1 MNDRVAYSYSVLRYV
16 HDTLT
21 GEFVNVG
28 LIMYSPQKSFAKF
41 VTKSTFSRITGV
53 FPTVDIDDFK
63 LLTNSLKKRFKY
75 VYEKKIANCDLWD
88 KQCSLGEILSDMIPK
103 DDSSL
108 LWSPISHGV
117 SSNLEMDFEKIFSR
131 QITKFDIKRGSKRK
145 TDSDVWRSF
154 KRDLEKRNL
163 QGFFQE
169 KTINGRDDSVDFPF
183 AWKNGVWH
191 CVEPVSFDLS
201 APDYIKDKAHKL
213 LGQLASVNQDSSEN
227 FKVYMILA
235 EPQSSSLSSAFKSAV
250 SILKKVPVENEIY
263 FEGEISAL
271 LDKLGCQIG
280 DHSAGV
286 H

>member
-1 MNDRVAYSYSVLRYV
+1 MNDRVTYSYSVLRYM

-41 VTKSTFSRITGV
+41 MTKSTVGRITSV
-53 FPTVDIDDFK
+53 FPTVDVDDFK
-63 LLTNSLKKRFKY
+63 LLISSLKKRFKY
-75 VYEKKIANCDLWD
+75 IYEKKIANCDLWD
-88 KQCSLGEILSDMIPK
+88 ERRFLKDILAEVIPQ

-108 LWSPISHGV
+108 LWSPISHGI
-117 SSNLEMDFEKIFSR
+117 SSNLEIDFEKIFSR
-131 QITKFDIKRGSKRK
+131 QITKFDVKRGSKRK

-169 KTINGRDDSVDFPF
+169 KTIKGKDDSVEFPF

-213 LGQLASVNQDSSEN
+213 LGQLASVNQDSPEN
-227 FKVYMILA
+227 FKVYLILA
-235 EPQSSSLSSAFKSAV
+235 EPQSSSLSNAFKSAV
-250 SILKKVPVENEIY
+250 SILKKVPVDKEIY
-263 FEGEISAL
+263 FEGEISTL
-271 LDKLGCQIG
+271 LDKLGSQIG